1 MASICYDLLLCSN
14 SVQQNYRQFFKD
26 SKQKLMKGLMKL
38 TLLHNKHLIYIFL
51 EWKVTMNQVI
61 TKKPWA
67 LKSFCNISRSI
78 SNIDITLCM
87 YLLKRVYNFIK
98 MRLWEIFKNTF
109 FTEKRFHPVPKTPP
123 FCLFRYFWNFSIWA
137 CMKLI
142 DNIINT
148 GCT

>member
-78 SNIDITLCM
+78 SNINITLCM

-109 FTEKRFHPVPKTPP
+109 FYRKKVPSSSKDST
-123 FCLFRYFWNFSIWA
+123 FLSFQVFLEFQY
-137 CMKLI
+137 LGLHEI
-142 DNIINT
+142 DR
-148 GCT
+148 

>member
-61 TKKPWA
+61 TKKAWA
-67 LKSFCNISRSI
+67 SKSFCNISRSI
-78 SNIDITLCM
+78 SNINVTLCI
-87 YLLKRVYNFIK
+87 YLCKRAYNFIK

-109 FTEKRFHPVPKTPP
+109 FYRKKVPSSSKDST
-123 FCLFRYFWNFSIWA
+123 FLSFQVFLEFQS
-137 CMKLI
+137 LGLHEI
-142 DNIINT
+142 DR
-148 GCT
+148 